1 MPPPTRGA
9 AHQRTSSC
17 HPSPS
22 CGSFSQATA
31 LPSPAPASRLP
42 PLQHVKAMHFT
53 IVLGLA
59 GLAVL
64 WRAAALPSIGGA
76 AGLSIPNATGDVLT
90 IFTVVLYGVVGLL

>member
-1 MPPPTRGA
+1 
-9 AHQRTSSC
+9 
-17 HPSPS
+17 
-22 CGSFSQATA
+22 
-31 LPSPAPASRLP
+31 
-42 PLQHVKAMHFT
+42 MHFT